1 MEKKLAVFMD
11 FANVDAS
18 LRYLGQQL
26 DPGELLHY
34 LANEQ
39 EGRALKAAFAYVPID
54 PRREHAQDEIIDE
67 LWQTGYIVKS
77 KVGTIAGESYKC
89 NLDVEMAMDIA
100 RVAYEIKP
108 DIVVLVSG
116 DSDFL
121 PIVLELREKGIR
133 VEVASFNT
141 ALSTQLASHSSGC
154 ILLDELLTT
163 DEPSVELAS
172 ESDMSMASN
181 DTVIRADNE
190 EQRNFEQM

>member
-1 MEKKLAVFMD
+1 MEKTVAVFMD

-18 LRYLGQQL
+18 LRDLGQQL
-26 DPGELLHY
+26 SPGELLHY
-34 LANEQ
+34 LADEQ

-77 KVGTIAGESYKC
+77 KVGTIAGDSYKC

-133 VEVASFNT
+133 VEAAAFST
-141 ALSTQLASHSSGC
+141 AFSTLLASRSSGS
-154 ILLDELLTT
+154 ILLDELLPANEPQEAMT
-163 DEPSVELAS
+163 DEAAPP
-172 ESDMSMASN
+172 MAVN
-181 DTVIRADNE
+181 NAVIPVNNAALRDV
-190 EQRNFEQM
+190 EQM